1 MNLKKA
7 ILCVLVLGFWALAV
21 EAQCPDFMDLNGPNV
36 TAYYGNT
43 WNPMENVG
51 VIPGRHTLIT
61 EQGTDPR
68 TGGAL
73 PLLPPGEST
82 VIKLGNENVGA
93 QSESLVYT
101 FTVDPDYSVL
111 LLKYAVVMED
121 PHHIEIDQPHF
132 LIQMLDANGELLSGC
147 MEYNVVSSSSIPG
160 FQVYNG
166 HVMWRPWTTNG
177 FDLSQ
182 YAGQTVKFQITTYD
196 CGAGG
201 HYGYAYF
208 TATCISNQLSITGCN
223 GLQVTITAPSGFESY
238 TWNNGSHASS
248 TTYAIQGNTVAT
260 CVINTV
266 TGCQITQSVTFV
278 QDTIPQDY
286 VFYDTICEG
295 MDYHNHGFNLPVY
308 PTPGDYIAY
317 NTYYNASDCIEEGV
331 NTLYLHVHPRYH
343 HIYDV
348 ACEGQSYNAYGFQY
362 SQLVQGEFTDTN
374 YVPLPYGCDST
385 TILHL
390 TVNYA
395 FSMSNVINGPT
406 EVCRSSMET
415 YSLADA
421 PPQNSASYLWTVP
434 SGVTIYGGQGTS
446 NVQLYFMPNAPS
458 PVQVTLTVSNGCGS
472 STVPVNI
479 VVSPSYTNVYN
490 DTICT
495 GNTYTQHGYQ
505 LGSQDTAGFFVH
517 ILNGTTQQG
526 CDSVSVLQL
535 FVAETPTV
543 EALADP
549 AEICVGSE
557 TELHALGSQAS
568 VTLSS
573 QLPKVWVGDILCTDG
588 TTVHPDNWPCGKVA
602 MGIVFFVDDTGEHG
616 WAVALHDVNSPNTY
630 MWGVSLQNDIPALI
644 NFSNGGYALNDVDGY
659 QNTLIIR
666 QSGQSYEYEAAYA
679 VDFEQGWYLPAAGQI
694 YKLFAEMFRMNSS
707 LQLVGGS
714 VFELDAPWTYW
725 TSTEISASRA
735 WVLDKQNGFSTSEK
749 NYPHSV
755 RSVRTF

>member
-1 MNLKKA
+1 MNLIKS
-7 ILCVLVLGFWALAV
+7 ILSLLVLGFWALAGR
-21 EAQCPDFMDLNGPNV
+21 AQCPDFMDLTSSAV
-36 TAYYGNT
+36 TGYYGYIYDSVL
-43 WNPMENVG
+43 NVG
-51 VIPGRHTLIT
+51 IVPGRHTLIT
-61 EQGTDPR
+61 QQGTDYW
-68 TGGAL
+68 TDNQL
-73 PLLPPGEST
+73 PLLPDGENA
-82 VIKLGNENVGA
+82 VIRLGNEQVGA
-93 QSESLVYT
+93 EMESLVYT
-101 FTVDPDYSVL
+101 FTVDPDYSIL

-121 PHHIEIDQPHF
+121 PHHIPIDQPRF
-132 LIQMLDANGELLSGC
+132 LIQVLDANGELLNGC

-160 FQVYNG
+160 FQANG
-166 HVMWRPWTTNG
+166 DVMWRPWTTNG

-196 CGAGG
+196 CAAGG

-208 TATCISNQLSITGCN
+208 TASCISNQLTITGCN
-223 GLQVTITAPSGFESY
+223 GQQVTITAPSGFESY

-248 TTYAIQGNTVAT
+248 TTYTIQGSTVAT

-266 TGCQITQSVTFV
+266 TGCQIVQFVTFT

-286 VFYDTICEG
+286 IFYDTICEG
-295 MDYHNHGFNLPVY
+295 MDYHNHGFNLPEY
-308 PTPGDYIAY
+308 STPGDYIVY
-317 NTYYNASDCIEEGV
+317 NTYFNATDCIEEGV

-362 SQLVQGEFTDTN
+362 SQLVQGDFTDTS
-374 YVPLPYGCDST
+374 YVPLPFGCDST

-390 TVNYA
+390 TVNHT
-395 FSMSNVINGPT
+395 FSMSDVINGPT
-406 EVCRSSMET
+406 EVCRGSMET
-415 YSLADA
+415 YSLANA
-421 PPQNSASYLWTVP
+421 PSQTMYHWTVP
-434 SGVTIYGGQGTS
+434 DGVVLYGGQGTPYA
-446 NVQLYFMPNAPS
+446 QLYFTQNAPS
-458 PVQVTLTVSNGCGS
+458 SVQITLTADNGCGS
-472 STVPVNI
+472 GTVPVNI
-479 VVSPSYTNVYN
+479 AVSPSYSNLFS

-495 GNTYTQHGYQ
+495 GSTYTQHGYQ
-505 LGSQDTAGFFVH
+505 LGTQDTAGFFVH

-543 EALADP
+543 EVLADP

-557 TELHALGSQAS
+557 AELHALGSQAS

-588 TTVHPDNWPCGKVA
+588 TIVHPENWPCGEVA
-602 MGIVFFVDDTGEHG
+602 MGIVFYVDDTGEHG
-616 WAVALHDVNSPNTY
+616 WAVALQDVNAPNTY
-630 MWGVSLQNDIPALI
+630 MWGLSLQNDISTLI
-644 NFSNGGYALNDVDGY
+644 NFSNGAYALNDVDGY

-666 QSGQSYEYEAAYA
+666 QNGQPYEYEAAYA
-679 VDFEQGWYLPAAGQI
+679 VNFEQGWYLPAAGQMM
-694 YKLFAEMFRMNSS
+694 KLYAEMVRMNSS

-714 VFELDAPWTYW
+714 VFVLDAPWTYW
-725 TSTEISASRA
+725 TSTEISSSRA

-755 RSVRTF
+755 RGVRTF